1 MCMYAYINKHARLG
15 GLGGCSPRKFLEIRC
30 SEIASGVN
38 FGQKQSRSSYYFIQ
52 FLAVL
57 HAFAKPAEFKLP
69 REKVLRLAEH
79 DSNRRTTGELSSAW
93 HSDLFP
99 HVFMR
104 GLRFHRSGVN
114 SLRERVRCWSSRNK
128 PA

>member
-1 MCMYAYINKHARLG
+1 MCMYAYINKRTRLG

-38 FGQKQSRSSYYFIQ
+38 FGQKQSHSSYYFIQ
-52 FLAVL
+52 FLAIL
-57 HAFAKPAEFKLP
+57 HAFAKPSDFKLP

-93 HSDLFP
+93 HSDLF
-99 HVFMR
+99 
-104 GLRFHRSGVN
+104 LRDLSFHRSGVN
-114 SLRERVRCWSSRNK
+114 SLRKSVWCWSSRNK